1 MRGSWSQPRLSA
13 AVSMFKRYTKSGVT
27 NPPIVED
34 RLATADEIRAADFHF
49 PDPIEEY
56 RAEILREIAADVGGY
71 VRLSAVEI
79 GTSLLV
85 EELTQEQHAGNN

>member
-1 MRGSWSQPRLSA
+1 
-13 AVSMFKRYTKSGVT
+13 MFKRSIKPGLI
-27 NPPIVED
+27 NPPILVD
-34 RLATADEIRAADFHF
+34 RLATADEIRAALLHF

-56 RAEILREIAADVGGY
+56 RTVILREIAADVGGF

-85 EELTQEQHAGNN
+85 EELIQEQQTGNN